1 MTRNMSTDFR
11 QQTISLFS
19 VTGSHWILTVQCLVS
34 ADPVSWYTGLV
45 LQRHRRRTGATSVR
59 ARSELGCRP
68 VNRPVNKLLILMEDL
83 RTLLQTLVDFLILSL
98 KYTFKLIMN
107 LALIQERRELVF
119 EFKKKKSV
127 FRLAHFLN
135 LTISNLHLF
144 NLVNQALN
152 N

>member
-1 MTRNMSTDFR
+1 
-11 QQTISLFS
+11 
-19 VTGSHWILTVQCLVS
+19 
-34 ADPVSWYTGLV
+34 
-45 LQRHRRRTGATSVR
+45 
-59 ARSELGCRP
+59 
-68 VNRPVNKLLILMEDL
+68 MEDL

-119 EFKKKKSV
+119 EFKKKNSV